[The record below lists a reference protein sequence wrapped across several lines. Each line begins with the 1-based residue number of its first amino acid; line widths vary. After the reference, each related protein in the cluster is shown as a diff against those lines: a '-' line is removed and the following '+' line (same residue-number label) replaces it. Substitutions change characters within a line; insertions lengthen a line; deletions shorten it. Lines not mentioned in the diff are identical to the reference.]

1 MNQLTESLKMV
12 KLIAACGL
20 ALWCPT
26 LLNADVVILEKGGV
40 LTGKVLKQDDD
51 GVLIQMES
59 GTHRYPRSWIKE
71 VKKEPAAAPHVSNNG
86 QRIPDWAQIVTLLA
100 NTTWSDGLKQVPATM
115 IETGIWKNVPYISF
129 QCHFAGYELNI
140 FGDLGKPAAVQIG
153 AMSFLKDSDEA
164 RSNCV
169 SLICSVLANAD
180 DRKMVRALSWQQ
192 KDVQKNEGVTFE
204 TVMPGD
210 WGSYGGWWLSVY
222 SEDALAASRASD
234 AELLMFTQPAVRPAV
249 APSQPVVA
257 NAQPAPATAGAVDQS
272 GAVPPPPAAT
282 TDQPPPT
289 TTTAYVA
296 NPRWS
301 EEELAHARRATPGP
315 PGNPATPGPVPAAA
329 SPAKAGPPGTPATRG
344 PAPAAASPAKVY
356 PRTYS
361 REGGTYRHPET
372 RRR

>member
-1 MNQLTESLKMV
+1 M
-12 KLIAACGL
+12 
-20 ALWCPT
+20 
-26 LLNADVVILEKGGV
+26 VILEKGGV

-100 NTTWSDGLKQVPATM
+100 NTKWSDGLKQVPATM

-129 QCHFAGYELNI
+129 QCQYAGYELNI

-153 AMSFLKDSDEA
+153 AMSFLKNSDEA

-192 KDVQKNEGVTFE
+192 KDVQKNKGMTFE
-204 TVMPGD
+204 TVMPGE
-210 WGSYGGWWLSVY
+210 WGSYGGWWVSVY

-234 AELLMFTQPAVRPAV
+234 EELLTFTQPAVRPTV
-249 APSQPVVA
+249 AAPQPVVA
-257 NAQPAPATAGAVDQS
+257 NAQPAAATAGAVDQS
-272 GAVPPPPAAT
+272 GAAPPPPAAT
-282 TDQPPPT
+282 
-289 TTTAYVA
+289 
-296 NPRWS
+296 
-301 EEELAHARRATPGP
+301 ATS
-315 PGNPATPGPVPAAA
+315 AAA
-329 SPAKAGPPGTPATRG
+329 NHDHSLCHVSHVVRGGACLCPAGHSGASGYPRLLGDLFLLRLHPPRCIHGPMRAKAEPTVNRKPGGDRPA
-344 PAPAAASPAKVY
+344 S
-356 PRTYS
+356 
-361 REGGTYRHPET
+361 
-372 RRR
+372 